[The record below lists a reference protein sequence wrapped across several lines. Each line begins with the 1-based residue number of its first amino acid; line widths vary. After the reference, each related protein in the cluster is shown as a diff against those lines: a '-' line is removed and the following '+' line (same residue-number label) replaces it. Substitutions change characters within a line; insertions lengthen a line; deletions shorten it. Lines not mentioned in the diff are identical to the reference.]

1 MALVSK
7 VGGLLCVGILL
18 LALAL
23 NPADAV
29 SARSEDLNK
38 GASCYPELKN
48 FGDNPYF
55 DKGMV
60 AEIPVSK
67 FDAGKACGTC
77 YQVTCK
83 NSKRCNKGASVTV
96 RAMNNDGDGFTLN
109 NPAWDKIVRDRS
121 GSVEV
126 EYRSVDCPTNGRGM
140 AVMIERSSGPYYF
153 ALYVLGAARNAAVG
167 KVELSTDGKQVD
179 GHDEGRVGRAVGA
192 ALRQGRRGRGA
203 QGERAR
209 DGGGHPAAGGAARR
223 DSEQVERRED
233 PASRVDAE
241 DWHEDACS

>member
-23 NPADAV
+23 NPADA
-29 SARSEDLNK
+29 
-38 GASCYPELKN
+38 
-48 FGDNPYF
+48 
-55 DKGMV
+55 GMV

-67 FDAGKACGTC
+67 FGAGKACGTC

-167 KVELSTDGKQVD
+167 KVELSTDGNKWTGMTRGGWGARWELPSAKDV
-179 GHDEGRVGRAVGA
+179 VGA
-192 ALRQGRRGRGA
+192 GRKVSVRVT
-203 QGERAR
+203 
-209 DGGGHPAAGGAARR
+209 AAVTQQ
-223 DSEQVERRED
+223 QVVLQDVIPSKWSAGKTYE
-233 PASRVDAE
+233 S
-241 DWHEDACS
+241 SSNF